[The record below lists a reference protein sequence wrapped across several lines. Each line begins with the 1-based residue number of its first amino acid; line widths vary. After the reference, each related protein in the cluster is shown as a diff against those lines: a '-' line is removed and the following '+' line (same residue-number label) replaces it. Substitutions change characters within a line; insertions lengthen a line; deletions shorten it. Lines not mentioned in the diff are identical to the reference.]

1 MQMLENNYNEGT
13 QRQQHDCSFA
23 EEEQKKKEGDR
34 LLYITVIWLCKLLQV
49 NGNNSGIFMFISN
62 RNGLI

>member
-23 EEEQKKKEGDR
+23 EEEQKKKGGGQIA
-34 LLYITVIWLCKLLQV
+34 LHY
-49 NGNNSGIFMFISN
+49 SN
-62 RNGLI
+62 LGM